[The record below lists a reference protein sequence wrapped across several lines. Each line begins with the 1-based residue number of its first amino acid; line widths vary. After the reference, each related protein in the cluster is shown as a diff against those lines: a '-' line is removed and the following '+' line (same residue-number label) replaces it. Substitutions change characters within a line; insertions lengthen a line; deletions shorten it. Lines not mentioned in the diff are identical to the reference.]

1 MRREEEAMGADGK
14 VETRVFKIRNQLGMH
29 ARPASLFVKT
39 ATQFEAEITVQKDG
53 NVINGKSIMG
63 LMMLAAEMGS
73 ELEVIAQGDDAA
85 EALNA
90 IGQLFK
96 DKFGED

>member
-1 MRREEEAMGADGK
+1 MAQQKSVTRTFK
-14 VETRVFKIRNQLGMH
+14 VRNHLGMH

-39 ATQFEAEITVQKDG
+39 ATQYKADITVQKDG

-63 LMMLAAEMGS
+63 LMMLAAEKGS
-73 ELEVIAQGDDAA
+73 VLEVIAQGSDAA

-90 IGQLFK
+90 LERLFK
-96 DKFGED
+96 DRFGEE

>member
-1 MRREEEAMGADGK
+1 MASEKPQSRI
-14 VETRVFKIRNQLGMH
+14 FKIRNQLGLH
-29 ARPASLFVKT
+29 ARPASLFAKT
-39 ATQFEAEITVQKDG
+39 ASTFDAEITVQKDG

-63 LMMLAAEMGS
+63 LMMLAAEQGAS
-73 ELEVIAQGDDAA
+73 LEVSAAGEDAP

-90 IGQLFK
+90 LEKLFE